1 MEKCDRDMVV
11 GAVTG
16 YNFSQIAA
24 WANSLDMCGF
34 NGIKAL
40 VIYNMDA
47 VSVKEL
53 VDRGYTILGFEQDK
67 DSGNLTYPKPNFS
80 IVVERFLHY
89 YLFLD
94 SKQNINNIRYI
105 VSTDVKDVIFQ
116 RNPSLFFDSCEEVE
130 SEQACSIIA
139 SSEELEYQHEDWAVQ
154 NMTNSFGKIFYDK
167 HKTNT
172 IYNCGV
178 VAGKFKP
185 FLGMCKTLYLMS
197 AGAPQFVPGGGG
209 PDQAALNLLLDT
221 PAYRNMTL
229 HTNHDHAW
237 AAQLGTTMD
246 PQKIVKYRP
255 LLKTPPPQIDYDNG
269 LVVNVS
275 GEPYT
280 IVHQWDRVPEVRS
293 IVERKYM

>member
-1 MEKCDRDMVV
+1 MMEQRDMVI

-16 YNFSQIAA
+16 YSFKHLAA
-24 WANSLDMCGF
+24 WANSLDMSGF
-34 NGIKAL
+34 KGIKAL
-40 VIYNMDA
+40 VIYNMDSE
-47 VSVKEL
+47 SVKEL
-53 VDRGYTILGFEQDK
+53 SDRGYTILGFMK
-67 DSGNLTYPKPNFS
+67 DDVSGNLSYPKPQFS

-94 SKQNINNIRYI
+94 SKENLNNIRYI
-105 VSTDVKDVIFQ
+105 LSTDVKDVIFQ
-116 RNPSLFFDSCEEVE
+116 RNPSAFFDSCQAIE

-139 SSEELEYQHEDWAVQ
+139 SSEELQYQHEPWGENNMVQ
-154 NMTNSFGKIFYDK
+154 SYGKGFYER

-178 VAGKFKP
+178 IAGKFHT

-221 PAYRNMTL
+221 PAYKNITL

-246 PQKIVKYRP
+246 PSKITKFSPYIQSFPR
-255 LLKTPPPQIDYDNG
+255 IDTERN
-269 LVVNVS
+269 LIVTVT

-280 IVHQWDRVPEVRS
+280 IVHQWDRVPMVRS
-293 IVERKYM
+293 IVERKYL